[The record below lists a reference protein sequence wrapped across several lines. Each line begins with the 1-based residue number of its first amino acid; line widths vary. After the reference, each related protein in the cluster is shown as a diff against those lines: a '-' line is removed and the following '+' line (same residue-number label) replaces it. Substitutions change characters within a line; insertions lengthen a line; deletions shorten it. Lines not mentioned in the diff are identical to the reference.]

1 MTVRVVWPPFVCQE
15 GDPQH
20 LGLMERMIKITG
32 GND

>member
-1 MTVRVVWPPFVCQE
+1 MTARVLRPPFVCQE

-20 LGLMERMIKITG
+20 LGLMEPMIKITR